1 MTLKVYDLLGRE
13 VQTLVNDRQDSGV
26 HRVVF
31 NGEGLASGLYIY
43 RLTAAT
49 EGGKSITEAKKMIL
63 VK

>member
-13 VQTLVNDRQDSGV
+13 VQTLVNGRQESGV

-31 NGEGLASGLYIY
+31 NGERLASGLYIY
-43 RLTAAT
+43 RLTATT
-49 EGGKSITEAKKMIL
+49 EGGKSITEAKKMIM